1 MSNMKY
7 IVHAVYSFK
16 SAGMYLPKANAIPKQ
31 DMTHQINITLE
42 SVLRERGQSLYWLA
56 RATGISYTTLWR
68 LTKDR
73 AFGINFATLEKL
85 CIALEC
91 QPGELL
97 EYAPGP
103 ASEFD

>member
-1 MSNMKY
+1 MQY
-7 IVHAVYSFK
+7 IVSNPPAYTFK
-16 SAGMYLPKANAIPKQ
+16 RSNAIPKE
-31 DMTHQINITLE
+31 DMTYQINITLE

-56 RATGISYTTLWR
+56 RSTGISYTTLWR

-91 QPGELL
+91 QPGELIEL
-97 EYAPGP
+97 TKEKKRKKTKVSP
-103 ASEFD
+103 